1 MGEKGY
7 LEFYKE
13 GLRNGTLSAEDI
25 KRAYEQGQ
33 LMEEDLCV
41 LANEHLLKYKEV
53 AEILGKSP
61 STVSRQCKKLLEEE
75 LFAPFRAAV
84 EDYLRKQE
92 EKGTPAGRRGRL
104 GATASPTETPI
115 HAVIADLSSRIVARA
130 TQTLQQNQQIADAIY
145 NLAYFYAA
153 RDPRYSE
160 SLKTNPFETVMR
172 FIEDAFAFYEA
183 YEEIM
188 ARLGSI
194 IQRLY
199 YMIERYDSL
208 IRKLLPRLYPSIR
221 YEMEAKLALTIIDRM
236 ILARLLGIKLP
247 RSIPK
252 TAFLW
257 MQAIGDKYLHKE
269 LEKLLWGV

>member
-1 MGEKGY
+1 MGERGY

-13 GLRNGTLSAEDI
+13 GLKNGTLSVEDI

-75 LFAPFRAAV
+75 LFAPFKEAV

-92 EKGTPAGRRGRL
+92 EKGALAGRRGRL
-104 GATASPTETPI
+104 GAATSPTETPI
-115 HAVIADLSSRIVARA
+115 HAVIADLSSRIVAKA
-130 TQTLQQNQQIADAIY
+130 TQTIQQNQQIADAIY

-160 SLKTNPFETVMR
+160 SLKINPFETVMR

-252 TAFLW
+252 VAFLW
-257 MQAIGDKYLHKE
+257 MQTIGDKYLHKE